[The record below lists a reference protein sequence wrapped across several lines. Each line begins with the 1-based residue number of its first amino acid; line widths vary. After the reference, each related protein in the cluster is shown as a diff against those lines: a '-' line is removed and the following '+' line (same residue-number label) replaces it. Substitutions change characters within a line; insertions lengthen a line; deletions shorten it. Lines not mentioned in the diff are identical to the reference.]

1 MFLSNSSIEG
11 YNQNGA
17 IDRYIKSEPTLSDN
31 QRMTDGRKRR
41 LDEASHTSEESDGKL
56 SRYAEN
62 SAENQLFTL
71 PPSLQI
77 SPKPDMS
84 LVDENIA
91 VNDSQA
97 EQKHPD
103 FRNTFIQ
110 SSGIH
115 PIFALIFFD
124 IQCFRVADVVFYY
137 YLSI

>member
-31 QRMTDGRKRR
+31 QSMTAGHKRR
-41 LDEASHTSEESDGKL
+41 LDEENHTSEEGDGKF

-103 FRNTFIQ
+103 FRNPFIQ

-115 PIFALIFFD
+115 PIFALIFL
-124 IQCFRVADVVFYY
+124 IYSVSSC
-137 YLSI
+137 